1 MALATPVIRL
11 ARKNSNHFSLLWP
24 AVTGANHY
32 HMDIAYDSGFT
43 NMMFTATNVIALAD
57 IVQYKATII
66 GTSEPSFAGLNE
78 IDAVYNHSGS
88 YNIAGIRAF
97 AINILNYITSQY
109 PGTKYILRGFALI
122 FRRSIDR

>member
-43 NMMFTATNVIALAD
+43 NMIALAD